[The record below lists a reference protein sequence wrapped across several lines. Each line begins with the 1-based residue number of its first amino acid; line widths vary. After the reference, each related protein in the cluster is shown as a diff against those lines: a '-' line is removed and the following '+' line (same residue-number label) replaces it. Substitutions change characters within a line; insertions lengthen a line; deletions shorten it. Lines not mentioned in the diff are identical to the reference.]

1 MEMKFTLYRK
11 LFTSTFYLSA
21 FTFGGGYVIVPLM
34 RKEFV
39 EKLKWIDEKEMMDMV
54 AIASQSWSVS
64 SKCICHYRISLW
76 WCLRGTCYCFWNN
89 LAAFDHSF
97 CNFLF
102 L

>member
-1 MEMKFTLYRK
+1 MERNFTLYRK

-54 AIASQSWSVS
+54 AIAQSSPGDVYKRQWLW
-64 SKCICHYRISLW
+64 CCGYRDGYFSR
-76 WCLRGTCYCFWNN
+76 C
-89 LAAFDHSF
+89 
-97 CNFLF
+97 
-102 L
+102 